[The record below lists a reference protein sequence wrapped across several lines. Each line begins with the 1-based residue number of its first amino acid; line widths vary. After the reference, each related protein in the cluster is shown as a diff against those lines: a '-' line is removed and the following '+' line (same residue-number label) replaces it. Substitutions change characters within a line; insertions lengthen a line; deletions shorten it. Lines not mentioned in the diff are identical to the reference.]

1 MHQCV
6 VCGRTM
12 TPKTKGIM
20 VAHEFKCYQKHP
32 DMVPIE
38 HQEQFK
44 STLLW
49 EKRSTAARKGVAT
62 RQARRLAKTD

>member
-6 VCGRTM
+6 VCGKTM

-20 VAHEFKCYQKHP
+20 VAHEFKCYKEHP
-32 DMVPIE
+32 DMVPLE

-49 EKRSTAARKGVAT
+49 EKRSVAARKGVAT
-62 RQARRLAKTD
+62 RQARRLAKTG